1 MQLPGLTA
9 HHLDKMYLEYKK
21 EIIPK
26 ALILETM
33 IPEDMVTRLNKLLD
47 KVSEDKKYKFEHNA
61 APTLAG
67 VIKKGFQVYLD
78 QKESIIQEYTNLTHE
93 LSKKYIQE
101 FSILSQ
107 NNYSDKV
114 IKTEDIWSVH
124 QYEGDYNPIHSHNVP
139 GNEPGFATVLWTKV
153 PTQLDAISPDKK
165 MYETKGLIKDFDLNG
180 ITDGHLCFMTDP
192 TTSIDEIERFKF
204 SGTSL
209 VQPVVGKLVL
219 FPLHINHL
227 VYPFEGE
234 GERRSIASNIS
245 CIGI

>member
-1 MQLPGLTA
+1 MQLPGSTA

-33 IPEDMVTRLNKLLD
+33 IPSDMVDRLNELLY
-47 KVSEDKKYKFEHNA
+47 KVSEDKKYKYNHNA

-67 VIKKGFQVYLD
+67 VIKKGFQLYLE
-78 QKESIIQEYTNLTHE
+78 KEEPIIKEYTNLTHE

-124 QYEGDYNPIHSHNVP
+124 QYEGD
-139 GNEPGFATVLWTKV
+139 
-153 PTQLDAISPDKK
+153 
-165 MYETKGLIKDFDLNG
+165 
-180 ITDGHLCFMTDP
+180 
-192 TTSIDEIERFKF
+192 
-204 SGTSL
+204 
-209 VQPVVGKLVL
+209 
-219 FPLHINHL
+219 
-227 VYPFEGE
+227 
-234 GERRSIASNIS
+234 
-245 CIGI
+245 

>member
-1 MQLPGLTA
+1 VLLLGLTDR
-9 HHLDKMYLEYKK
+9 HLDKMYLEYKK

-26 ALILETM
+26 ALFLETM
-33 IPEDMVTRLNKLLD
+33 IPQDMVDGLNDLLD
-47 KVSEDKKYKFEHNA
+47 KVSDDKKYKFNHNA

-67 VIKKGFQVYLD
+67 VIKKGFQLYLE
-78 QKESIIQEYTNLTHE
+78 QEEPIIKEYTDLTHE

-107 NNYSDKV
+107 NNYSDKI

-124 QYEGDYNPIHSHNVP
+124 QYEGDYNPIHCHNVP
-139 GNEPGFATVLWTKV
+139 NQAPGFATVLWTKV
-153 PTQLDAISPDKK
+153 PKQLEAISPDRE
-165 MYETKGLIKDFDLNG
+165 MYETKGFIRDFDLNG

-245 CIGI
+245 CVGI

>member
-33 IPEDMVTRLNKLLD
+33 IPEDMVTRLNDLLD

-101 FSILSQ
+101 RFSEYIQ
-107 NNYSDKV
+107 R
-114 IKTEDIWSVH
+114 
-124 QYEGDYNPIHSHNVP
+124 G
-139 GNEPGFATVLWTKV
+139 
-153 PTQLDAISPDKK
+153 
-165 MYETKGLIKDFDLNG
+165 
-180 ITDGHLCFMTDP
+180 
-192 TTSIDEIERFKF
+192 
-204 SGTSL
+204 
-209 VQPVVGKLVL
+209 
-219 FPLHINHL
+219 
-227 VYPFEGE
+227 
-234 GERRSIASNIS
+234 
-245 CIGI
+245 

>member
-1 MQLPGLTA
+1 
-9 HHLDKMYLEYKK
+9 MYLEYKK

-26 ALILETM
+26 ALFLETM
-33 IPEDMVTRLNKLLD
+33 IPQDMVDGLNDLLD
-47 KVSEDKKYKFEHNA
+47 KVSDDKKYKFNHNA

-67 VIKKGFQVYLD
+67 VIKKGFQLYLE
-78 QKESIIQEYTNLTHE
+78 QEEPIIKEYTDLTHE

-124 QYEGDYNPIHSHNVP
+124 QYEGDYNPIHCHNVP
-139 GNEPGFATVLWTKV
+139 NQAPGFATVLWTKV
-153 PTQLDAISPDKK
+153 PKQLETISPDRE
-165 MYETKGLIKDFDLNG
+165 MYETKGFIRDFDLNG

-245 CIGI
+245 CVGI

>member
-1 MQLPGLTA
+1 
-9 HHLDKMYLEYKK
+9 MYLEYKK

-33 IPEDMVTRLNKLLD
+33 IPEDMVTRLNELLD

-107 NNYSDKV
+107 NNYSDKM

-139 GNEPGFATVLWTKV
+139 GNAPGFATVDDRKEACGWVLFFRSGSTDLISLW
-153 PTQLDAISPDKK
+153 L
-165 MYETKGLIKDFDLNG
+165 LIKLTFNTL
-180 ITDGHLCFMTDP
+180 
-192 TTSIDEIERFKF
+192 
-204 SGTSL
+204 
-209 VQPVVGKLVL
+209 
-219 FPLHINHL
+219 IN
-227 VYPFEGE
+227 
-234 GERRSIASNIS
+234 SS
-245 CIGI
+245 